1 MRRVPFALTVTTA
14 LLTSAFTAAAQRPIA
29 QLTMGGGSATDVRGV
44 RSDAVTAAPML
55 AFAWPRGAVL
65 RLGATGTGFST
76 GGWTLGAGASSHLR
90 SPLASIPLA
99 LTFEAAAS
107 MTTTSYHTSF
117 ATIGATPAVEL
128 GLSRF
133 TLFAGV
139 RTARARTALERTVL
153 PTQPPS
159 SSTVARSAIGPVF
172 GGQLAVAT
180 FGNGDRV
187 SVGYREEHARI
198 DEMNVTDRAGTVSLV
213 RGPVALSGVLGI
225 RRSPDEATT
234 FSGISASFALSRVAA
249 LQVSA
254 ERYAGDRLTGA
265 LGGQAINA
273 GFVFRT
279 PSGPRPLP
287 RPRGVSAPVRGL
299 TRLAIRAPAA
309 RTVEVAGDWTDWQPI
324 AATRAPNGV
333 WYVDQAIPPG
343 EYRYAFRIDG
353 TQWRIPDGAVA
364 VDDGIGGKSAWLTVS
379 RAAK

>member
-1 MRRVPFALTVTTA
+1 MRRVPFALTVTTG

-159 SSTVARSAIGPVF
+159 SSTVARSAIGPGF
-172 GGQLAVAT
+172 GGQPAVANL
-180 FGNGDRV
+180 GNGNRV
-187 SVGYREEHARI
+187 SVGY
-198 DEMNVTDRAGTVSLV
+198 
-213 RGPVALSGVLGI
+213 P
-225 RRSPDEATT
+225 
-234 FSGISASFALSRVAA
+234 
-249 LQVSA
+249 
-254 ERYAGDRLTGA
+254 
-265 LGGQAINA
+265 
-273 GFVFRT
+273 
-279 PSGPRPLP
+279 
-287 RPRGVSAPVRGL
+287 
-299 TRLAIRAPAA
+299 
-309 RTVEVAGDWTDWQPI
+309 
-324 AATRAPNGV
+324 
-333 WYVDQAIPPG
+333 
-343 EYRYAFRIDG
+343 
-353 TQWRIPDGAVA
+353 
-364 VDDGIGGKSAWLTVS
+364 
-379 RAAK
+379 